1 MNSQTARR
9 PESSRTT
16 RPAKGKAKRYNRQT
30 AHVEARRDGKPLIF
44 GWGGHLSRTEKTQL
58 QRRAVWATTIIVAF
72 VIVAVVVGFWVNLN
86 IIVPGLP
93 ITSVNGQQV
102 SQSDY
107 RKLVALKAQL
117 EDNKIYGVNG
127 LVAQRDKLQKEAA
140 AQQAIVTKEVQQID
154 ALNKQLQTLPASQT
168 AQRTNIEVQL
178 AQARAASNNAQTQYA
193 TFNGQYQEMLT
204 NTVPNEQQLYDQP
217 QIGNDSADWLQDDIF
232 IRNWLANQSSSV
244 QNQVNPSASA
254 VNKAIADLTA
264 NLPVGM
270 TYAKFLSND
279 NVSDADVHA
288 MMALVLR
295 RQNMQTYLASQITSP
310 AYQVS
315 IREMTID
322 TQAHAAAILKQ
333 LQGGA
338 DFATLARQKSTDTA
352 TNTQGGYVGWLIRG
366 QYAREYASSGSG
378 LIDNWI
384 FNPARTVNE
393 LSPVM
398 SENGSFHIIQI
409 LGIDPS
415 RAVDSATL
423 QAAQSN
429 ALTTWLLSQKAMP
442 GVKITSINQT
452 MLLDANNMPA
462 GLPSSAPSQ
471 QVPGSSSNPT
481 GAGSLPGGSSTLPGA
496 VATP

>member
-9 PESSRTT
+9 PDNSRTT
-16 RPAKGKAKRYNRQT
+16 RPAKSKAKRYNRQT
-30 AHVEARRDGKPLIF
+30 AHVEARRDGKPLAF

-58 QRRAVWATTIIVAF
+58 QRRAIWATTIIVAF
-72 VIVAVVVGFWVNLN
+72 VIVAVIIGFWVDLN

-127 LVAQRDKLQKEAA
+127 LIAQRDKLQKDAA
-140 AQQAIVTKEVQQID
+140 TQQAIVNKEVQQID
-154 ALNKQLQTLPASQT
+154 TLNKQLQSLPASQT

-178 AQARAASNNAQTQYA
+178 AQARAASNTAQTQYA

-217 QIGNDSADWLQDDIF
+217 QIGNDSANWLQDDIF
-232 IRNWLANQSSSV
+232 IRNWLANQSSSI

-254 VNKAIADLTA
+254 VSKAIADFTA
-264 NLPVGM
+264 NLPTGM
-270 TYAKFLSND
+270 TYTKFLSND

-288 MMALVLR
+288 MMTLVLR
-295 RQNMQTYLASQITSP
+295 RQNMQSYLASQITSP

-315 IREMTID
+315 VRAMTID

-338 DFATLARQKSTDTA
+338 DFATLAKQKSTDTA
-352 TNTQGGYVGWLIRG
+352 TNTKGGYIGWLIRG
-366 QYAREYASSGSG
+366 QYAQQEANNGSG

-393 LSPVM
+393 LSPVL

-409 LGIDPS
+409 LAIDPS
-415 RAVDSATL
+415 RAVDATTL

-429 ALTTWLLSQKAMP
+429 ALTAWLLSQKAMP
-442 GVKITSINQT
+442 GVKVTSIDQT

-462 GLPSSAPSQ
+462 GLPSSAPNQ

-481 GAGSLPGGSSTLPGA
+481 GSSSGLPGA